1 MNNIHIVVKGTTG
14 SGKTAIQQWLA
25 DQLAT
30 KFANVGIEWGVDGD
44 PHRTATEVDTVLKN
58 ISRTTNITV
67 FDERVKRG
75 F

>member
-14 SGKTAIQQWLA
+14 SGKTAIQQWIA
-25 DQLAT
+25 EQLAT
-30 KFANVGIEWGVDGD
+30 KFANVDIEWGVDGD
-44 PHRTATEVDTVLKN
+44 PCRTATDVDTVLEN

>member
-1 MNNIHIVVKGTTG
+1 MNNIHIIVKGATG

-25 DQLAT
+25 EQLAT
-30 KFANVGIEWGVDGD
+30 KFANVDIEWGVDGD
-44 PHRTATEVDTVLKN
+44 PRRTATEVDTILEN

-67 FDERVKRG
+67 LDEQAKRG